1 MCRVTLKHTWDHRI
15 STTALLR
22 RLGIETIDTYV
33 SRRQLRWAGHVA
45 RMDMARLPRRMLS
58 SWVRCR
64 RWKRPPGSP
73 QMTYGRGL
81 KKAMNYMDIAP
92 SSWHEL
98 AQDRDAWRA
107 AISPPD
113 PTLPST

>member
-1 MCRVTLKHTWDHRI
+1 MYYR
-15 STTALLR
+15 
-22 RLGIETIDTYV
+22 
-33 SRRQLRWAGHVA
+33 
-45 RMDMARLPRRMLS
+45 
-58 SWVRCR
+58 
-64 RWKRPPGSP
+64 SP

-113 PTLPST
+113 TPLPST